1 MWNQVTDGCEYTWRQ
16 TMVIKPSQEQQTQN
30 NFQHNELAT
39 QDFKKDGGCTICDAV
54 YAKII
59 ESY

>member
-1 MWNQVTDGCEYTWRQ
+1 
-16 TMVIKPSQEQQTQN
+16 MVIKPSQEQQTQN